1 VAQTCLSQTASPV
14 ETQSSLVI
22 SEASFDCLLLD
33 LNLIFSPD
41 FTVGLNFGVVHS
53 DYFEYS
59 QKRGVD
65 RHVEHFRVGLRLL
78 VS

>member
-1 VAQTCLSQTASPV
+1 MPAK
-14 ETQSSLVI
+14 TQSSLVI
-22 SEASFDCLLLD
+22 SEASFDCLWLD

>member
-1 VAQTCLSQTASPV
+1 MAQTCLSQTTSPV

-53 DYFEYS
+53 DYFRYS

-65 RHVEHFRVGLRLL
+65 RHVEHFRVSLHLL